1 MLDIR
6 WISDNQESFKKAMK
20 NRGVEVNVP
29 ELLFL
34 YEAKKKAQANF
45 DQLRAHQNST
55 SKEIAK
61 LQKEKKD
68 ASVFLKEMQ
77 EVAAKIKDLQA
88 KDSNLEDQLK
98 QNLLVIPNVP
108 QDDVP
113 VAGDVTGNKEIKK
126 WGEPPTF
133 NFKPRQHWEIGEKL
147 GILDFERGVKI
158 AGARFTLYRG
168 IAAKLERA
176 LINFMLEEHTKA
188 GYEEVL
194 PPFLVNAASLLGT
207 GQLPKFEADLF
218 KTTTNH
224 YLVPTAEVPVTNI
237 YRDEILNGEKLP
249 VKMCAYTPCFRSEA
263 GSYGQDVKG
272 LIRQHQFNKVE
283 LVQLVTPE
291 KSIQALENLTQD
303 AENILQKL
311 NLSYRV
317 VVLCTGDMGFGSA
330 KTYDIE
336 VWLPGQNTYR
346 EISSCT
352 NFCDFQARRLNL
364 RYKDVATKK
373 NQYVHTLNGSGLA
386 VGRTLVAIL
395 ENYQKPDGSFD
406 IPNALNPYL

>member
-237 YRDEILNGEKLP
+237 YRDEILNREKLP

-330 KTYDIE
+330 KTYNIE

-364 RYKDVATKK
+364 RYKDAATKK

-406 IPNALNPYL
+406 IPKALNPYL